1 MEMKPRL
8 LGLVISGVLMVVI
21 VELVRRRKLREEYSI
36 LWLSLSGAMLVLALW
51 PHLLNTITGL
61 IGAVV
66 PTSTLF
72 FFGLM
77 FLIFINLQFSVQI
90 CALSNR
96 VKDLTQHV
104 ALLQCMLE
112 ESEELR
118 PLEPEA
124 ELEEG
129 EPLRSEELES
139 LLVRMRALE
148 QDRTELGERQGTRR

>member
-1 MEMKPRL
+1 MEMKPRF

-36 LWLSLSGAMLVLALW
+36 LWLSLSAAMFVLALW
-51 PHLLNTITGL
+51 PDLLNTITGL

-72 FFGLM
+72 SFGLI
-77 FLIFINLQFSVQI
+77 FVIFINIQFSVQI

-112 ESEELR
+112 EIETLR
-118 PLEPEA
+118 ALQPES

-129 EPLRSEELES
+129 QPLRSEQLES
-139 LLVRMRALE
+139 LLARMQALE
-148 QDRTELGERQGTRR
+148 QDHTEPGQRQGARR

>member
-1 MEMKPRL
+1 MEIKPRL

-36 LWLSLSGAMLVLALW
+36 LWLSLSAAMFVLALL
-51 PHLLNTITGL
+51 PDLLNTVTGL
-61 IGAVV
+61 IGAVI

-72 FFGLM
+72 FFGLI
-77 FLIFINLQFSVQI
+77 FLIFINIQFSVQI
-90 CALSNR
+90 SSLSSR

-112 ESEELR
+112 DIETQR
-118 PLEPEA
+118 PLQPEK
-124 ELEEG
+124 ELEAG
-129 EPLRSEELES
+129 RQLRTEQLES

-148 QDRTELGERQGTRR
+148 QDRTEVGQRQGTPR